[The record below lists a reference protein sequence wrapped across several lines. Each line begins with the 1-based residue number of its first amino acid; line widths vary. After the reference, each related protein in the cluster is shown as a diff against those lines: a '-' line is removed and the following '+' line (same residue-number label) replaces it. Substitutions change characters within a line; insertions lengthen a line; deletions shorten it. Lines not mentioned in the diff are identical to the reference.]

1 MPFFRPDPPG
11 PVRAGA
17 VALAI
22 LLSTPAWPA
31 PLLTV
36 DEAVREA
43 RTRAPYARELDERV
57 RAEEGRVQQAGA
69 RPNPEVDVQIENF
82 AGSRALSGTRA
93 AETTGSLA
101 LPVELGSKRQARIG
115 AATAT
120 LGLTRAS
127 IEVSLLDL
135 DLAVRQAH
143 ILSSEAESSALL
155 AASELEIARA
165 LEDTV
170 GKLVAAGREPPLRQ
184 VTAATERAQAEATA
198 RLANAEKQARRE
210 TLAALLGRSS
220 ADFAVPAL
228 ATGALTAVRGSG
240 TLTPAAPD
248 LRAAELQVDASQQRL
263 RLARTEAVP
272 DVRLSVGVR
281 RLAAEDAT
289 AMVAGVSIPFPI
301 FNRNGGNIAAAAAD
315 ARSAQAQRERRV
327 REVGARLAAADARAR
342 AAIERVT
349 TYETEVVP
357 GAAEALRIAR
367 LGYAA
372 GRFPYVDL
380 LQAQRGQAVARRD
393 HLAAARDAAL
403 ALAERDRAAGIT
415 RFTETLP

>member
-17 VALAI
+17 MALAL
-22 LLSTPAWPA
+22 LLSSPAWPA
-31 PLLTV
+31 PPITV
-36 DEAVREA
+36 EQALREA
-43 RTRAPYARELDERV
+43 RAQTPYARELDERI
-57 RAEEGRVQQAGA
+57 RAEEGRLRQAGA
-69 RPNPEVDVQIENF
+69 RPNPEIDVQVENF

-101 LPVELGSKRQARIG
+101 LPVELGGKRGARIG
-115 AATAT
+115 AAEAT
-120 LGLTRAS
+120 LGLTKA
-127 IEVSLLDL
+127 ETEAALLDL

-143 ILSSEAESSALL
+143 ILASEAAAAAQL

-170 GKLVAAGREPPLRQ
+170 AKLVAAGREPPLRQ
-184 VTAATERAQAEATA
+184 VTAATERGQAEAAA
-198 RLANAEKQARRE
+198 RLADAEARATRE
-210 TLAALLGRSS
+210 SLAALLGRPTV
-220 ADFAVPAL
+220 DFEVAAL
-228 ATGALTAVRGSG
+228 ATDRLLATSATGPLAPAGA
-240 TLTPAAPD
+240 D
-248 LRAAELQVDASQQRL
+248 LRAADLQVDAARQQL
-263 RLARTEAVP
+263 RLARTERTP

-289 AMVAGVSIPFPI
+289 AMVAGVAIPFPL

-315 ARSAQAQRERRV
+315 ARSAEAQRERRL
-327 REVGARLAAADARAR
+327 RETQARLAAAEARAR
-342 AAIERVT
+342 AAVERVA
-349 TYETEVVP
+349 TYEARVVP

-367 LGYAA
+367 LGYTA

-380 LQAQRGQAVARRD
+380 LQAQRGLAAARRD
-393 HLAAARDAAL
+393 RLAAARDAAL

-415 RFTETLP
+415 FPGEAQ